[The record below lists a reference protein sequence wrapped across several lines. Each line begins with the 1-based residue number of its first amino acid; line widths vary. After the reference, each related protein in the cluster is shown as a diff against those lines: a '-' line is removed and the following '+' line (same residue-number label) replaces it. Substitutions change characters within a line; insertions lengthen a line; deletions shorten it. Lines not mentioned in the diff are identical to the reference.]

1 LEKRLPAP
9 QQQRGRDVGLLKL
22 YLICLFTILHI
33 SSIINTRYTSFNPAK
48 APTMR
53 LTTFSDYTLRVLIY
67 LGVHDD
73 QIVTVGQIAAA
84 YGISANHLMKVVHYL
99 AQGGYIETARGKG
112 GGMRLGL
119 APDKINLGEL
129 VRGTE
134 DNRKLVEC
142 FDRDNS
148 DCRIESACVLRGL
161 LGQALDAFF
170 RTLDAYTLADLIAPK
185 PRLAK
190 MLVLTQKR
198 AS

>member
-1 LEKRLPAP
+1 
-9 QQQRGRDVGLLKL
+9 
-22 YLICLFTILHI
+22 
-33 SSIINTRYTSFNPAK
+33 
-48 APTMR
+48 MR
-53 LTTFSDYTLRVLIY
+53 LTTFSDYSLRVLIY

-73 QIVTVGQIAAA
+73 EIATVGQIAAA

-119 APDKINLGEL
+119 TPDKINLGEL

-161 LGQALDAFF
+161 LGQALEAFF
-170 RTLDAYTLADLIAPK
+170 RSLDAYTLADLIAPK
-185 PRLAK
+185 PRLEK

-198 AS
+198 AN

>member
-1 LEKRLPAP
+1 
-9 QQQRGRDVGLLKL
+9 
-22 YLICLFTILHI
+22 
-33 SSIINTRYTSFNPAK
+33 
-48 APTMR
+48 MR

-73 QIVTVGQIAAA
+73 QIVTVAQIAAA

-134 DNRKLVEC
+134 ENRKLVEC

-161 LGQALDAFF
+161 LGRALEAFF
-170 RTLDAYTLADLIAPK
+170 RSLDAYTLADLIVPK
-185 PRLAK
+185 ARLEK
-190 MLVLTQKR
+190 MLLLTQR
-198 AS
+198 RMN